1 MGSGGGG
8 SSGKTDFPD
17 YMKEYHGKMLNN
29 SGADTFAISVVDALN
44 SAASGN
50 SPYFSYISN
59 QMTAEKMFFATGKAI
74 SDVAYAKPFDLLA
87 ALANFNFVNSVTDKQ
102 VLASTDDYI
111 ADLLA
116 AQTTTMD
123 DEIEIGIL
131 PKMHANARDIGMVMS
146 SAYAISEVL
155 IQDSKLKALA
165 KTRLDVETLAMQRM
179 ELALKFTISESQFKQ
194 LVVTTTADL
203 TKYYHAIKAEAD
215 DTNAEWVAKDLLWD
229 LKLFQ
234 YAANPLGAI
243 SGSALS
249 VDGGKGSKAAAAVA
263 GTMGGAA
270 MGAMGAA
277 ALGATWGSAGGFIG
291 IGVGAVAGL
300 AYGLLSS

>member
-1 MGSGGGG
+1 MGSGGG
-8 SSGKTDFPD
+8 SASGKTDFPE
-17 YMKEYHGKMLNN
+17 YMKNYHHDMLNK
-29 SGADTFAISVVDALN
+29 SETDFFVISVVDAFN
-44 SAASGN
+44 AAASGN
-50 SPYFSYISN
+50 SPYFNYISN

-74 SDVAYAKPFDLLA
+74 SDAAYAKPFDILA
-87 ALANFNFVNSVTDKQ
+87 ALANFNFVNSVSDKQ

-111 ADLLA
+111 ADLIA

-123 DEIEIGIL
+123 DEIEIGIG

-165 KTRLDVETLAMQRM
+165 KTRLEVEALAIQRM
-179 ELALKFTISESQFKQ
+179 DLALRFTISESQFKQ

-203 TKYYHAIKAEAD
+203 TKYYHAIKAEVD
-215 DTNAEWVAKDLLWD
+215 DTNAEFIAKDLLWD

-234 YAANPLGAI
+234 YASNPLGAI
-243 SGSALS
+243 NGSALS
-249 VDGGKGSKAAAAVA
+249 TDSGKGSKAASAVA

-270 MGAMGAA
+270 MGAY
-277 ALGATWGSAGGFIG
+277 
-291 IGVGAVAGL
+291 VGAQMGSGGGPWGAVIGGVVGL
-300 AYGLLSS
+300 AYGLLS